1 MFSCMRTDMGVK
13 ILEIGSG
20 GGANF
25 RYYPLNSVVTCLEP
39 VTEFDEHLHNSFER
53 YEKHLT

>member
-1 MFSCMRTDMGVK
+1 MGVK